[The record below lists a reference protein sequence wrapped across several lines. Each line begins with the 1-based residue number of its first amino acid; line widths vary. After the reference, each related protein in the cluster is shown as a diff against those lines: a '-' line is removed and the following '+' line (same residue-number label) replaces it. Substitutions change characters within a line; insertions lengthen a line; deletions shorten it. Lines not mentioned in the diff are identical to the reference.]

1 MIRKPQEYIES
12 LNDGRVTY
20 YLGEQVPDV
29 TKQPLLR
36 GSINR
41 AALDWVMAN
50 DARYR
55 DLVTEVDEDGER
67 VNFLWR
73 QPRTAEELL
82 RQRDIFVLSCRIG
95 FGIGQNCHAM
105 GVHAFLAAGVVA
117 AKMDKKIG
125 THYMDA
131 VESYRRYLQ
140 KKDIALTGA
149 ITDPKGDRGLHP
161 SMQKQHKDFY
171 VRVVDKRKDG
181 IVVRG
186 AKMHISA
193 IATCNEV
200 IVSPCRA
207 HREEDKD
214 YAVVFATPLN
224 AKGITCI
231 HMPMTANAAGGE
243 EADWDYPLHGNT
255 ATTTE
260 TLLVF
265 DDVFVPWEKVF
276 MCGEWQFSRD
286 IAWAFGTY
294 HRLYSISHTVA
305 ESELITGAACLIAEY
320 NGLEKYGHIQDK
332 LAWLAMYAEETD
344 VLSKAACSYP
354 DVDPETGLAV
364 PNLVYTN
371 IAKYKFANERSEALK
386 ILADIAGGIA
396 STVPCYKDWKNSN
409 VRKYLDKYLAAK
421 DGVPTEHR
429 LRVIRM
435 VKELTVGGGYGTAAV
450 MNAEGSLAAQKMAIY
465 KGSDWERYKAAA
477 KRLARIPGWED
488 HSLFKGVPDPRKPGY
503 WE

>member
-1 MIRKPQEYIES
+1 MIRTPQQYIES
-12 LNDGRVTY
+12 LNDGRVTHF
-20 YLGEQVPDV
+20 LGEKVPDV

-50 DARYR
+50 DPRYR
-55 DLVTEVDEDGER
+55 DLVTEIDEDGER

-73 QPRTAEELL
+73 QPRTAEELT
-82 RQRDIFVLSCRIG
+82 RQRDIFVMSCRIG

-105 GVHAFLAAGVVA
+105 GVHALLAAGVVA

-125 THYMDA
+125 THYMKS
-131 VESYRRYLQ
+131 VEAYRRYLR

-149 ITDPKGDRGLHP
+149 ITDAKGDRSLHP

-171 VRVVDKRKDG
+171 VRVVEKRKEG
-181 IVVRG
+181 IIVRG

-193 IATCNEV
+193 IATCNEA

-207 HREEDKD
+207 HRAEDKD

-224 AKGITCI
+224 AKGITI
-231 HMPMTANAAGGE
+231 IQMPMTINGAVGE

-260 TLLVF
+260 CLLVF
-265 DDVFVPWEKVF
+265 DDVFVPWERVF
-276 MCGEWQFSRD
+276 MCGEWEFSRD

-305 ESELITGAACLIAEY
+305 ESELITGAAALVAEH
-320 NGLEKYGHIQDK
+320 NGLEKYSHIQDK

-344 VLSKAACSYP
+344 VLSKAACAYP

-371 IAKYKFANERSEALK
+371 IAKYKLANDRNEALK
-386 ILADIAGGIA
+386 ILADIGGGIT
-396 STVPCYKDWKNSN
+396 STVPCFKDWRNQEI
-409 VRKYLDKYLAAK
+409 RPYLEKYLASK
-421 DGVPTEHR
+421 DGIPAEHR
-429 LRVIRM
+429 LRVVRM
-435 VKELTVGGGYGTAAV
+435 VKELSVGGAYGTAMV
-450 MNAEGSLAAQKMAIY
+450 MNAEGSLQAQKMAIY
-465 KGSDWERYKAAA
+465 KGSDWSRFKAAA

-488 HSLFKGVPDPRKPGY
+488 HPLLKGVPDPRKPGF